1 MARHEQLP
9 EDSRRNEEMVS
20 QTELRWTENRPEVID
35 RYPGDDALL
44 AYEYRLAWQVVACHR
59 EAMLD
64 EELESDVPGFDTPI
78 SQLAR
83 EADARHYG
91 GYQCEDQFREFV
103 ENLINLACEY
113 EADA

>member
-20 QTELRWTENRPEVID
+20 QTELRWMENRPEVID

-64 EELESDVPGFDTPI
+64 EELEADVPGLDTPI
-78 SQLAR
+78 SQLVRDAEAR
-83 EADARHYG
+83 PYG
-91 GYQCEDQFREFV
+91 EQPGEEQFREFV
-103 ENLINLACEY
+103 ENLINLACEH

>member
-9 EDSRRNEEMVS
+9 EDSRRIEEMVS
-20 QTELRWTENRPEVID
+20 QTELTWTENRPEVID

-44 AYEYRLAWQVVACHR
+44 AYEYRLAWQVIACHQ

-64 EELESDVPGFDTPI
+64 EVLEADVPGFDTPI
-78 SQLAR
+78 GQLAQ
-83 EADARHYG
+83 EAEARHCREN
-91 GYQCEDQFREFV
+91 QSEEQFREFV
-103 ENLINLACEY
+103 ENLISLACNH